1 MFLFCS
7 KETKELDASS
17 TMVKK
22 NILYAIMRFVVIRVN
37 TSKGKKKTMR
47 KKIICWIMCNQKFK
61 IVRSC
66 NGCRFEFR
74 NVSPPGSEF
83 GNCYQV
89 ECPRGDCYLS
99 LAGGWVWRQSSGG
112 SSLDGPRQSARLDV
126 CKSRSPFSQDW
137 RVLFTILTVQV
148 CISFIQRIN
157 NSSIQKVKNV
167 LFVVNKCFVLL
178 FFFKHLF

>member
-1 MFLFCS
+1 M
-7 KETKELDASS
+7 
-17 TMVKK
+17 
-22 NILYAIMRFVVIRVN
+22 
-37 TSKGKKKTMR
+37 
-47 KKIICWIMCNQKFK
+47 
-61 IVRSC
+61 RSC

-178 FFFKHLF
+178 FFFNICFNAEWVFLFSPIENFCCCCQCRRVCVCWRVCACV

>member
-1 MFLFCS
+1 MHDCPSSGLHELWNDLISTHSPCTQKMFLFFLLQGNKRTWCIVH
-7 KETKELDASS
+7 DG
-17 TMVKK
+17 KK

-148 CISFIQRIN
+148 CISFIQRISN
-157 NSSIQKVKNV
+157 
-167 LFVVNKCFVLL
+167 
-178 FFFKHLF
+178 